1 VWQCSLR
8 DYGMHNGKQNG
19 KTRLTKLLVIPL
31 VLSLTIFM
39 AGCMTCRM
47 PEKPIKPQIDV
58 YEYGDYVCFDKD
70 DAAQLFIYILDL
82 EAGYE

>member
-1 VWQCSLR
+1 MPR
-8 DYGMHNGKQNG
+8 NRRTGRR
-19 KTRLTKLLVIPL
+19 RLTKLMLIPL
-31 VLSLTIFM
+31 VLSLIIFM
-39 AGCMTCRM
+39 VGCVTCRM

>member
-1 VWQCSLR
+1 MPR
-8 DYGMHNGKQNG
+8 NRRTGRR
-19 KTRLTKLLVIPL
+19 RLTKLMLIPL
-31 VLSLTIFM
+31 VLSLIIFM
-39 AGCMTCRM
+39 VGCVTCRM
-47 PEKPIKPQIDV
+47 PEKPVKPQIDV

>member
-1 VWQCSLR
+1 MSR
-8 DYGMHNGKQNG
+8 NRRTGRR
-19 KTRLTKLLVIPL
+19 RLTKLMLIPL
-31 VLSLTIFM
+31 VLSLIIFM
-39 AGCMTCRM
+39 AGCVTCRM
-47 PEKPIKPQIDV
+47 PEKPVKPQIDV

>member
-1 VWQCSLR
+1 MPR
-8 DYGMHNGKQNG
+8 NRRTGRR
-19 KTRLTKLLVIPL
+19 RLVKLMLIPL